1 MSTTETPVPQRTLH
15 DEIRKLVSKQQYD
28 LWFSSLHVVSA
39 GVDGVRLT
47 VANPFIR
54 DWLSTYYTD
63 VLRTAVREFVGAD
76 AELELALE
84 RAPAEDGLDGA
95 IPAAQIPSVIAS
107 TGGPRPGDADP
118 AASNHA
124 FFAHHSDVVLNDKY
138 TFDNFVVGQ
147 NNGLAHA
154 AARAVADAP
163 GSSYNPLFVHG
174 NVGLGKTH
182 LLQAICHQALRSG
195 RALNILYLSSET
207 FVNQFIGAIELGEL
221 NRFRYKYRNVDILLV
236 DDIHLLA
243 NKERTQDEFFHTFN
257 ALYNAGKQIVL
268 SSDSPPG
275 EIPTLKER
283 LISRF
288 KWGLEAELAPPGYE
302 TRLAILRRKARDRGV
317 EVPEAVLTLLA
328 EHIDTNIRELEGAI
342 TKVIGFAQLIHRD
355 VDLDIAHQAL
365 GLQSAG
371 TMRPVTG
378 IDRVLEVVCK
388 HFGVR
393 VADLQGRRRTQSI
406 ALPRQAAMFLAR
418 RLTTLSLEEIG
429 GYFGGRDHSTVL
441 YALERIRGRMEEERS
456 FGQLMT
462 DLESRAQR

>member
-1 MSTTETPVPQRTLH
+1 MPVPQRPLH
-15 DEIRKLVSKQQYD
+15 DAIRKLVSKQQYD
-28 LWFSSLHVVSA
+28 LWFASLQVLAADAV
-39 GVDGVRLT
+39 GVRLS

-54 DWLSTYYTD
+54 DWLSTYYTE
-63 VLRTAVREFVGAD
+63 VLRSAVRECVGAD
-76 AELELALE
+76 ANLELTL
-84 RAPAEDGLDGA
+84 APGPSLDGEDGVPASLLPA
-95 IPAAQIPSVIAS
+95 LPAASSAEVDPSV
-107 TGGPRPGDADP
+107 
-118 AASNHA
+118 SNHA

-147 NNGLAHA
+147 NNRLAHA

-163 GSSYNPLFVHG
+163 GVSYNPLFVHG
-174 NVGLGKTH
+174 RVGLGKTH

-195 RALNILYLSSET
+195 RALNILYLSSEK
-207 FVNQFIGAIELGEL
+207 FVNQFIGAIEVGEL
-221 NRFRYKYRNVDILLV
+221 NRFRYKYRSVDILLV

-243 NKERTQDEFFHTFN
+243 NKERTQEEFFHTFN

-302 TRLAILRRKARDRGV
+302 TRVAILRRKARDRGV
-317 EVPEAVLTLLA
+317 DVPEPVLTLLA
-328 EHIDTNIRELEGAI
+328 EQIDTNIRELEGAI
-342 TKVIGFAQLIHRD
+342 TKVIGFAHLIHRE
-355 VDLDIAHQAL
+355 VDLDVAHQAL

-371 TMRPVTG
+371 SLRPVTG
-378 IDRVLEVVCK
+378 IDRVLDVVCK

-393 VADLQGRRRTQSI
+393 VADLQGRKRTQSI